1 MGSLLAAP
9 ASVDT
14 INKAIGELSRQPSGL
29 SGPRYFSAES
39 KWRGQEDSREA
50 QGGKRTVV
58 VLQSSIG
65 KTLERRWRR
74 WQLNWRVEWAAAKSS
89 SGVVLSQGRR
99 KEEKKIKERKQGRG
113 LLGQEIG
120 LLKANGLGCKVKTAA
135 LERKLWAE
143 VWFCFSDFFKFLMR
157 K

>member
-9 ASVDT
+9 AGIDT

-58 VLQSSIG
+58 VLQSAIG

-74 WQLNWRVEWAAAKSS
+74 WQLNWRVE
-89 SGVVLSQGRR
+89 
-99 KEEKKIKERKQGRG
+99 
-113 LLGQEIG
+113 
-120 LLKANGLGCKVKTAA
+120 
-135 LERKLWAE
+135 
-143 VWFCFSDFFKFLMR
+143 
-157 K
+157 